1 VFAQFAA
8 ELQSAAL
15 PLLLRTPNA
24 KHAAGLGRDRWLLN
38 PGATAP
44 AQLDMFVFLGKLMG
58 YAMRSKVR
66 QFSCSS
72 IVQCDDAFVLCA
84 LTTVLCKCSQQCH
97 GVLCSHKPAV
107 LVR

>member
-1 VFAQFAA
+1 MQDAGGPYREVFAQFAA

-38 PGATAP
+38 PGAVAP

-58 YAMRSKVR
+58 HAMRSKVR
-66 QFSCSS
+66 HALCLHSSVSCL
-72 IVQCDDAFVLCA
+72 DLK
-84 LTTVLCKCSQQCH
+84 LTQT
-97 GVLCSHKPAV
+97 
-107 LVR
+107 